1 MVFCLLVFA
10 SPGPFTELGSADE
23 KPLSATSAPAAGC
36 VIHTLVYY
44 ITFSPCAQLFCPVS
58 AEKLT
63 CFRRIP
69 FSSPMLFYRLI
80 VFNGRGVSQ
89 RLAHGT
95 LSTFMGGGSFA
106 LPLLRT
112 EPALRAA
119 PVFRSAYFPKK
130 LFSFFSKTLD
140 LQVRFALP
148 TMPHRNAPSRHSGVT
163 VGLFSEKALQLFLQ
177 NARPSGSLRSPSDGR
192 GKLRSPLHPSL
203 PPPKNANGRAG
214 GKRTRPG
221 GKRNRARRRR
231 RCYAAAQRT
240 LARRSRARG
249 LPVRGSQGQ
258 DGRPPRGSGGAAA
271 PPVCPAAGAAGQRL
285 TGGR

>member
-10 SPGPFTELGSADE
+10 SPGPFTELGSADG

-36 VIHTLVYY
+36 VIHTLIYY

-89 RLAHGT
+89 RFAHGT

-140 LQVRFALP
+140 LQPLR
-148 TMPHRNAPSRHSGVT
+148 
-163 VGLFSEKALQLFLQ
+163 GLRWAGEA
-177 NARPSGSLRSPSDGR
+177 
-192 GKLRSPLHPSL
+192 SL
-203 PPPKNANGRAG
+203 PPAPLSPAPAVLIFPLC
-214 GKRTRPG
+214 KRRRICFQTDRQEAAAPERSSFRCQDSILVISRQPALRRLTFPAARPAPQSG
-221 GKRNRARRRR
+221 RRRR
-231 RCYAAAQRT
+231 RCKSKA
-240 LARRSRARG
+240 
-249 LPVRGSQGQ
+249 
-258 DGRPPRGSGGAAA
+258 
-271 PPVCPAAGAAGQRL
+271 
-285 TGGR
+285 

>member
-10 SPGPFTELGSADE
+10 SPGPFTELGSADG

-69 FSSPMLFYRLI
+69 FSSPMLFCRLI

-89 RLAHGT
+89 RFAHGT

-140 LQVRFALP
+140 LQP
-148 TMPHRNAPSRHSGVT
+148 MG
-163 VGLFSEKALQLFLQ
+163 GLRWA
-177 NARPSGSLRSPSDGR
+177 ASDGR
-192 GKLRSPLHPSL
+192 GKLRSPLAPHRNAPSGHSGVSHGL
-203 PPPKNANGRAG
+203 FSSDSAP
-214 GKRTRPG
+214 
-221 GKRNRARRRR
+221 
-231 RCYAAAQRT
+231 RC
-240 LARRSRARG
+240 L
-249 LPVRGSQGQ
+249 L
-258 DGRPPRGSGGAAA
+258 
-271 PPVCPAAGAAGQRL
+271 
-285 TGGR
+285 

>member
-10 SPGPFTELGSADE
+10 SPGPFTELGSADR

-89 RLAHGT
+89 RFAHGT

-140 LQVRFALP
+140 LQPLCGLRWAGEASLSPCSAPKCPFRTFRCFAWLIQLRQRTALSPLKRSCFRFAALTLRCRTP
-148 TMPHRNAPSRHSGVT
+148 LSCPSRIDLSSVQKTPH
-163 VGLFSEKALQLFLQ
+163 LFSDGQTGCSSARTILF
-177 NARPSGSLRSPSDGR
+177 
-192 GKLRSPLHPSL
+192 PL
-203 PPPKNANGRAG
+203 
-214 GKRTRPG
+214 PG
-221 GKRNRARRRR
+221 
-231 RCYAAAQRT
+231 
-240 LARRSRARG
+240 
-249 LPVRGSQGQ
+249 
-258 DGRPPRGSGGAAA
+258 
-271 PPVCPAAGAAGQRL
+271 
-285 TGGR
+285 

>member
-1 MVFCLLVFA
+1 MFCLLVFA
-10 SPGPFTELGSADE
+10 SPGPFTELGSADG

-80 VFNGRGVSQ
+80 VFNGRGKLRSP
-89 RLAHGT
+89 LAPHRTSSSSCSGVPVG
-95 LSTFMGGGSFA
+95 LFSEKALQLFLQNARPSAAVRPPMGGGSFS

-140 LQVRFALP
+140 LQPLC
-148 TMPHRNAPSRHSGVT
+148 
-163 VGLFSEKALQLFLQ
+163 GLRWAGEA
-177 NARPSGSLRSPSDGR
+177 
-192 GKLRSPLHPSL
+192 SL
-203 PPPKNANGRAG
+203 PPAPLSPVPAVLIFPLC
-214 GKRTRPG
+214 KRRRICFQTDRQDAAAPECSSFRCQDSIPVISRQPALRRLTFPAARPAPQSG
-221 GKRNRARRRR
+221 RRRR
-231 RCYAAAQRT
+231 RC
-240 LARRSRARG
+240 RSKA
-249 LPVRGSQGQ
+249 
-258 DGRPPRGSGGAAA
+258 
-271 PPVCPAAGAAGQRL
+271 
-285 TGGR
+285 

>member
-10 SPGPFTELGSADE
+10 SPGPFTELGSADG

-89 RLAHGT
+89 RFAHGT

-140 LQVRFALP
+140 LQPLC
-148 TMPHRNAPSRHSGVT
+148 
-163 VGLFSEKALQLFLQ
+163 GLRWAGEA
-177 NARPSGSLRSPSDGR
+177 
-192 GKLRSPLHPSL
+192 SL
-203 PPPKNANGRAG
+203 PPAPLSPAPAVLIFPLC
-214 GKRTRPG
+214 KRRRIYFQTDRQDATVPERSSFRCQDSLPVISRQPALRRLTFPAARPAPQSG
-221 GKRNRARRRR
+221 RRRR
-231 RCYAAAQRT
+231 RC
-240 LARRSRARG
+240 RSKA
-249 LPVRGSQGQ
+249 
-258 DGRPPRGSGGAAA
+258 
-271 PPVCPAAGAAGQRL
+271 
-285 TGGR
+285 

>member
-10 SPGPFTELGSADE
+10 SPGPFTELGSADG

-89 RLAHGT
+89 RFAHGT
-95 LSTFMGGGSFA
+95 LSTFMGGGNFA

-140 LQVRFALP
+140 LQPLCGLRWAGEASLSPCSAPKCFFKTFRCYGRLIFLESPTGAFSPKRTTFRLALL
-148 TMPHRNAPSRHSGVT
+148 V
-163 VGLFSEKALQLFLQ
+163 
-177 NARPSGSLRSPSDGR
+177 LR
-192 GKLRSPLHPSL
+192 LRTD
-203 PPPKNANGRAG
+203 PPPV
-214 GKRTRPG
+214 
-221 GKRNRARRRR
+221 R
-231 RCYAAAQRT
+231 RCSA
-240 LARRSRARG
+240 G
-249 LPVRGSQGQ
+249 LIG
-258 DGRPPRGSGGAAA
+258 
-271 PPVCPAAGAAGQRL
+271 
-285 TGGR
+285 

>member
-1 MVFCLLVFA
+1 MFCLLVFA
-10 SPGPFTELGSADE
+10 SPGPFTELGSADG
-23 KPLSATSAPAAGC
+23 KPLSATSAPTAGC

-140 LQVRFALP
+140 LQPLR
-148 TMPHRNAPSRHSGVT
+148 
-163 VGLFSEKALQLFLQ
+163 GLRWAGEA
-177 NARPSGSLRSPSDGR
+177 
-192 GKLRSPLHPSL
+192 SL
-203 PPPKNANGRAG
+203 PPAPLSPAPAVLIFPLC
-214 GKRTRPG
+214 KRRRICFQTDRQDAAVPERSSFRCQDSIPVISRQPALRRLTFPAARPAPQSG
-221 GKRNRARRRR
+221 RRRR
-231 RCYAAAQRT
+231 RC
-240 LARRSRARG
+240 RSKA
-249 LPVRGSQGQ
+249 
-258 DGRPPRGSGGAAA
+258 
-271 PPVCPAAGAAGQRL
+271 
-285 TGGR
+285 

>member
-10 SPGPFTELGSADE
+10 SPGPFTELGSADG

-89 RLAHGT
+89 RFAHGT
-95 LSTFMGGGSFA
+95 LSTFMGGGNFA

-140 LQVRFALP
+140 LQVRCAHPTGIFAP
-148 TMPHRNAPSRHSGVT
+148 KR
-163 VGLFSEKALQLFLQ
+163 LFKPF
-177 NARPSGSLRSPSDGR
+177 
-192 GKLRSPLHPSL
+192 
-203 PPPKNANGRAG
+203 
-214 GKRTRPG
+214 
-221 GKRNRARRRR
+221 
-231 RCYAAAQRT
+231 RCYGRLIFRKEYTVLFAPKRSTFRFAALT
-240 LARRSRARG
+240 LRVQES
-249 LPVRGSQGQ
+249 
-258 DGRPPRGSGGAAA
+258 
-271 PPVCPAAGAAGQRL
+271 
-285 TGGR
+285 